1 MRNIEVEILDVLYCF
16 APISCREIADMLSLS
31 YSKVYYRL
39 NYIYD
44 DMVQRSIIENKVFY
58 ELH

>member
-1 MRNIEVEILDVLYCF
+1 MRNLEVKILDVLLF
-16 APISCREIADMLSLS
+16 FGPISCREIADMLSLS
-31 YSKVYYRL
+31 YDKVYYRL

-44 DMVQRSIIENKVFY
+44 DMEQRSIIENKVFY

>member
-1 MRNIEVEILDVLYCF
+1 MRDIECEILDVLRF
-16 APISCREIADMLSLS
+16 FGPISCREIADMLSLS
-31 YSKVYYRL
+31 YDKVYYKL

>member
-1 MRNIEVEILDVLYCF
+1 MRNLEVEILDVLRF
-16 APISCREIADMLSLS
+16 FGPISCREIADMLSLS
-31 YSKVYYRL
+31 YDKVYYRL